1 MKAWG
6 IWAFEQHPASIGS
19 KDPDQWHMEWDM
31 EYHSWC
37 QKFVGKSLKM
47 MERLGQKRNAIF
59 QCNRWRR
66 KSTVAKLIRVITYTK
81 QMSWYSRILE
91 SKGSLGL
98 VGSNA
103 SGNLDYIVIKLSTN
117 MIEVAKDKSFL
128 RVESTG
134 NDILCVLACKLSAFL
149 DSQGRLEQVLFIICS
164 HKKSESLAYMCVCD
178 RWNMWFLSL
187 PVSWMTSGTSK
198 TSCNHWQNTNGTRWP
213 RCMEEL
219 EGPRP
224 VYRKKGFF
232 CS

>member
-19 KDPDQWHMEWDM
+19 KDPDQWRMEWDM

-37 QKFVGKSLKM
+37 QRFVGKSLKM
-47 MERLGQKRNAIF
+47 MERLEQKRNAIF
-59 QCNRWRR
+59 QCSRWRR
-66 KSTVAKLIRVITYTK
+66 KSTVVKLIRVITCTK
-81 QMSWYSRILE
+81 QMSGYSRILE

-117 MIEVAKDKSFL
+117 MVKVAKDKSLL

-134 NDILCVLACKLSAFL
+134 NDILCVLARKLSAFL

-164 HKKSESLAYMCVCD
+164 HKKSESLAYICV
-178 RWNMWFLSL
+178 RQMEYVVFSL

-213 RCMEEL
+213 RCMDEL